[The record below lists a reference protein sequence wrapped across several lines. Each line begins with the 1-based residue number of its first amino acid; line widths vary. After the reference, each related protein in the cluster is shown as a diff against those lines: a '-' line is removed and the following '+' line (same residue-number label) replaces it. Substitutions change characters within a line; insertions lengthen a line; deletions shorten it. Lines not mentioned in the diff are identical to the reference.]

1 MAQVDVGDPAADLNR
16 LGGLAHQLGG
26 GQHVIVDF
34 GAEDRVEAGGL
45 GLLGHRTNLRRPP
58 AGAWNDPQS
67 QALYHRFSPCCGLLP
82 KPSLER
88 LSQAYNKDAVSLIF
102 PPASVSSISVTM
114 SRWSVSTSSRMTSHS
129 MAAKAAGTTD
139 RPWPSALP
147 TPPPPLDCL
156 VSPRLLRSAAES
168 GGSS

>member
-1 MAQVDVGDPAADLNR
+1 MAQIDVGDPAADLNR

-67 QALYHRFSPCCGLLP
+67 QALYHRSSPCCEVLP
-82 KPSLER
+82 NASLER
-88 LSQAYNKDAVSLIF
+88 LSQAYNKHAVSLMF
-102 PPASVSSISVTM
+102 PPASVPSRSVTI
-114 SRWSVSTSSRMTSHS
+114 SRWLAGASRATAWRLSRQGRRI
-129 MAAKAAGTTD
+129 ALGRAPY
-139 RPWPSALP
+139 RQPSP
-147 TPPPPLDCL
+147 
-156 VSPRLLRSAAES
+156 
-168 GGSS
+168 

>member
-1 MAQVDVGDPAADLNR
+1 MAQIDVGDPAADLNR

-67 QALYHRFSPCCGLLP
+67 QALYHRSSPCYEVLP
-82 KPSLER
+82 HASLER
-88 LSQAYNKDAVSLIF
+88 LSQAYNKHAVSLMF
-102 PPASVSSISVTM
+102 PPASVPSRGVTM
-114 SRWSVSTSSRMTSHS
+114 SRWLAGTSSEADKDEGLLLAERHT
-129 MAAKAAGTTD
+129 
-139 RPWPSALP
+139 PSP
-147 TPPPPLDCL
+147 HHFDCL
-156 VSPRLLRSAAES
+156 VGPRLLRSPAVIR
-168 GGSS
+168 GQF